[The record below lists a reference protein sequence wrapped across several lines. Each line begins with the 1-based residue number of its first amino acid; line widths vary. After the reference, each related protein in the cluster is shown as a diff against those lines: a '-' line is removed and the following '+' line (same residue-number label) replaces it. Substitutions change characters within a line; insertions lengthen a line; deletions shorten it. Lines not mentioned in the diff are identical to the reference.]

1 MYDNAEEKSYMKTS
15 IFIAWLTLFTALTIS
30 GVAIY
35 YSVSGLAAIFSAA
48 VIPIIVMGGV
58 LEVSKLVTAV
68 WLHRYW
74 GIATWW
80 LKTYLSI
87 AVLVLMLITSIG
99 IFGFLSKAHD
109 TASGNATEAIATVQR
124 IDGQIAREE
133 NRIQI
138 LEDRIAGLQS
148 GNGFDVSSSIEQQQ
162 EIISGARGAVQ
173 ADIDYNQTQIT
184 AINERLDRDLEALE
198 TSLTADIQVQTDK
211 LVPLD
216 ELVASYR
223 DEEDSGFINRTD
235 NRGEAER
242 VLQEQKPERDAI
254 AAEITR
260 LRDSARDREAELRR
274 EASVAVREAQGNI
287 NDYRAQTQE
296 TVDAATAEINRL
308 REQSNSSQDD
318 DLAQIDEWNVTIDN
332 IYNTIDSLRDE
343 KFDSEQ
349 AVRLVESEV
358 GPIRYI
364 AEFFTGTEDADASLL
379 ETAVSWLIMVIIF
392 VFDPLAVLLL
402 IASQYTFEQRRKENQ
417 SLEKPEPTDDPDPE
431 PLGSGFD
438 MGPFGSEHGRQ
449 HMLNSKDNDIPDL
462 EDYDKMQKDIQSSP
476 PSAVDD
482 AANVMSGFD
491 LDFSKLEPSVEE
503 AKKAFDNWELSK
515 FHKKLEKEVS
525 VENDQVSE
533 PVPEPVLEEPEVI
546 TEDPE
551 LQAKIEETKQA
562 FKEYEGNK
570 VEEEVEEGPRV
581 SQGVTYEKVRD
592 SDYYIDPEGK
602 QIHENAIKE
611 MHPELF
617 LQADSGARQAGTSFG
632 TTFPLIAVK
641 GDIFVRVDQMPNRV
655 FKFEGKD
662 WMEIDKELS
671 DSYTFDEEYIKYI
684 IAQIK
689 TGEYDID
696 LLSEAERYQV
706 EVYLTKNSG

>member
-1 MYDNAEEKSYMKTS
+1 MNRAKYYDESINAKEPKNMKANL
-15 IFIAWLTLFTALTIS
+15 FIAWLTLLTALTIS

-48 VIPIIVMGGV
+48 VIPIIIMGGV

-68 WLHRYW
+68 WLHRFW

-87 AVLVLMLITSIG
+87 AVVVLMLITSIG

-109 TASGNATEAIATVQR
+109 TASGNATEAIATVTR

-133 NRIQI
+133 NRIEI
-138 LEDRIAGLQS
+138 LEDRINGLQS
-148 GNGFDVSSSIEQQQ
+148 GDGFDVSSSISQQQ

-216 ELVASYR
+216 DLVASYR

-254 AAEITR
+254 ASEITR
-260 LRDSARDREAELRR
+260 LRDSTRDREAELRR

-318 DLAQIDEWNVTIDN
+318 DLAQIDEWNLTIDD
-332 IYNTIDSLRDE
+332 IYNTIDGLRDE
-343 KFDSEQ
+343 KFESEQ

-402 IASQYTFEQRRKENQ
+402 IASQYTFEQRRKENP
-417 SLEKPEPTDDPDPE
+417 SLEKSEIDDGPE
-431 PLGSGFD
+431 PLQESVINQELEEAV
-438 MGPFGSEHGRQ
+438 EHFAR
-449 HMLNSKDNDIPDL
+449 P
-462 EDYDKMQKDIQSSP
+462 E
-476 PSAVDD
+476 
-482 AANVMSGFD
+482 
-491 LDFSKLEPSVEE
+491 LDFTALETRIKL
-503 AKKAFDNWELSK
+503 AKKSIKDWEDSQQEI
-515 FHKKLEKEVS
+515 FEVAEE
-525 VENDQVSE
+525 V
-533 PVPEPVLEEPEVI
+533 EPEVEEVE
-546 TEDPE
+546 TE
-551 LQAKIEETKQA
+551 

-570 VEEEVEEGPRV
+570 VEEETPEPEDIETT
-581 SQGVTYEKVRD
+581 GVTIEQVKSEAD
-592 SDYYIDPEGK
+592 ESDYMLDPEGRS
-602 QIHENAIKE
+602 IHKDALKSL
-611 MHPELF
+611 HPELF
-617 LQADSGARQAGTSFG
+617 LQTDNSNASSTSFG
-632 TTFPLIAVK
+632 ESFPTVAMK
-641 GDIFVRVDQMPNRV
+641 GDTFVRVDQMPNRV
-655 FKFEGKD
+655 YKFEGKA
-662 WMEIDKELS
+662 WIEIQKEGTDTYL
-671 DSYTFDEEYIKYI
+671 YNEEYINHLVEKI
-684 IAQIK
+684 Q
-689 TGEYDID
+689 TGEYDVD
-696 LLSEAERYQV
+696 LLSDSERQQI
-706 EVYLTKNSG
+706 EIYLQNDKKG

>member
-1 MYDNAEEKSYMKTS
+1 MYDNAKEINYMKTS

-133 NRIQI
+133 NRITI
-138 LEDRIAGLQS
+138 LEERIASLQS
-148 GNGFDVSSSIEQQQ
+148 GEGFDVSASITQQ
-162 EIISGARGAVQ
+162 ETIRDGAWERVQ
-173 ADIDYNQTQIT
+173 GDIDYAQGQI
-184 AINERLDRDLEALE
+184 D
-198 TSLTADIQVQTDK
+198 
-211 LVPLD
+211 
-216 ELVASYR
+216 
-223 DEEDSGFINRTD
+223 
-235 NRGEAER
+235 
-242 VLQEQKPERDAI
+242 
-254 AAEITR
+254 R
-260 LRDSARDREAELRR
+260 LRDQLAVLDEAVNDLRNRGVEVITTDEGGTFRRAETETIDYVAQAEALYEQQTPQRESIADDIATQQANIDR
-274 EASVAVREAQGNI
+274 
-287 NDYRAQTQE
+287 YRAQAQT
-296 TVDAATAEINRL
+296 TINDANAEINRL
-308 REQSNSSQDD
+308 RDQSTSSQDD
-318 DLAQIDEWNVTIDN
+318 DLNQIDEWNADIDN
-332 IYNTIDSLRDE
+332 IYNVIDQLKDE
-343 KFDSEQ
+343 KFESEQ

-364 AEFFTGTEDADASLL
+364 AEFFTGTEEADNNLL

-438 MGPFGSEHGRQ
+438 MEPFGSEHGRQ
-449 HMLNSKDNDIPDL
+449 HMLKSKNDFPKDAL
-462 EDYDKMQKDIQSSP
+462 EDYDKMQEDIQSSP

-491 LDFSKLEPSVEE
+491 LDFTKLEPSIAE
-503 AKKAFDNWELSK
+503 AKEAFENWELSK
-515 FHKKLEKEVS
+515 FHKKLEAEVS

-551 LQAKIEETKQA
+551 LQAKIDETKQA

-570 VEEEVEEGPRV
+570 VEEEVEEEAPRV

-592 SDYYIDPEGK
+592 SDYYIDPDGK

-611 MHPELF
+611 MHPELQ
-617 LQADSGARQAGTSFG
+617 LQEDSGARQAGTSFG

-662 WMEIDKELS
+662 WMEIDKES
-671 DSYTFDEEYIKYI
+671 TDSYTFDEEYIKYI

-696 LLSEAERYQV
+696 LLSESERYQV
-706 EVYLTKNSG
+706 EVYLTKTGG

>member
-1 MYDNAEEKSYMKTS
+1 MNRTKYYSRNEKETNYGM
-15 IFIAWLTLFTALTIS
+15 FLAYLTLFTALTIS
-30 GVAIY
+30 GVAIF

-58 LEVSKLVTAV
+58 LEISKLVTAV

-74 GIATWW
+74 RIATWW
-80 LKTYLSI
+80 LKAYLSI

-133 NRIQI
+133 NRIEI
-138 LEDRIAGLQS
+138 LEDRIAGLNS
-148 GNGFDVSSSIEQQQ
+148 GDGFDVSSSITQQQ
-162 EIISGARGAVQ
+162 EIINGARGAVQ

-184 AINERLDRDLEALE
+184 AINERLDRDLQALE
-198 TSLTADIQVQTDK
+198 TSLTADIKVQTDK
-211 LVPLD
+211 LIPLD

-287 NDYRAQTQE
+287 NDYRAQTQS

-318 DLAQIDEWNVTIDN
+318 DLAQIDEWNLIIDGIYTTIDE
-332 IYNTIDSLRDE
+332 LKGE
-343 KFDSEQ
+343 KFESEQ

-402 IASQYTFEQRRKENQ
+402 IASQYTFEQRRKERFPEGEPE
-417 SLEKPEPTDDPDPE
+417 LKKPEPKPDPDPE
-431 PLGSGFD
+431 PVHEGYDSQ
-438 MGPFGSEHGRQ
+438 PFGEEYPY
-449 HMLNSKDNDIPDL
+449 LNFKEI
-462 EDYDKMQKDIQSSP
+462 
-476 PSAVDD
+476 
-482 AANVMSGFD
+482 
-491 LDFSKLEPSVEE
+491 EPSIDEVRS
-503 AKKAFDNWELSK
+503 AFEDW
-515 FHKKLEKEVS
+515 EKEQQRL
-525 VENDQVSE
+525 VEARDSAKQDHVVEHVSE
-533 PVPEPVLEEPEVI
+533 PVPEPTLEE
-546 TEDPE
+546 
-551 LQAKIEETKQA
+551 AKQA
-562 FKEYEGNK
+562 LESWKDSLPEIPPIVQESVEL
-570 VEEEVEEGPRV
+570 VEEVAQESVEEGTV
-581 SQGVTYEKVRD
+581 DTEITEISADSTEIITSGVTVERTVV
-592 SDYYIDPEGK
+592 PEGDYMLDTEGRS
-602 QIHENAIKE
+602 IHKDALKSL
-611 MHPELF
+611 HPELF
-617 LQADSGARQAGTSFG
+617 LQTGNETKSDTSFG
-632 TTFPLIAVK
+632 IAFPKLATK
-641 GDIFVRVDQMPNRV
+641 GDIFVRVDANPNRIY
-655 FKFEGKD
+655 KFEGTQ
-662 WMEIDKELS
+662 WLEIQKGQS
-671 DSYTFDEEYIKYI
+671 DSYLYNEEYIKHLVSRI
-684 IAQIK
+684 E
-689 TGEYDID
+689 TGEYDVD
-696 LLSEAERYQV
+696 LLSDPEKVQIEA
-706 EVYLTKNSG
+706 YLNSSK

>member
-1 MYDNAEEKSYMKTS
+1 MNRAKYYDESINAKEPKNMKANL
-15 IFIAWLTLFTALTIS
+15 FIAWLTLLTALTIS

-48 VIPIIVMGGV
+48 VIPIIIMGGV

-68 WLHRYW
+68 WLHRFW

-87 AVLVLMLITSIG
+87 AVVVLMLITSIG

-109 TASGNATEAIATVQR
+109 TASGNATEAIATVNR

-138 LEDRIAGLQS
+138 LEDRINGLQS
-148 GNGFDVSSSIEQQQ
+148 GDGFDVSSSIAQQQ

-260 LRDSARDREAELRR
+260 LRDSARDRESELRR

-318 DLAQIDEWNVTIDN
+318 DLAQIDEWNLTIDG
-332 IYNTIDSLRDE
+332 IYNTIDGLRDE
-343 KFDSEQ
+343 KFESEQ

-402 IASQYTFEQRRKENQ
+402 IASQYTFEQRRKENP
-417 SLEKPEPTDDPDPE
+417 SLEKSEIDDGPE
-431 PLGSGFD
+431 PLQESVINQELEEAV
-438 MGPFGSEHGRQ
+438 EHFAR
-449 HMLNSKDNDIPDL
+449 P
-462 EDYDKMQKDIQSSP
+462 E
-476 PSAVDD
+476 
-482 AANVMSGFD
+482 
-491 LDFSKLEPSVEE
+491 LDFTLLETRIEQ
-503 AKKAFDNWELSK
+503 AQKAIKDWEDSQ
-515 FHKKLEKEVS
+515 KEVLDS
-525 VENDQVSE
+525 IEEVE
-533 PVPEPVLEEPEVI
+533 PEPAEPEVEEVE
-546 TEDPE
+546 TE
-551 LQAKIEETKQA
+551 

-570 VEEEVEEGPRV
+570 EEETPEPEKIETT
-581 SQGVTYEKVRD
+581 GVTIEQVISPD
-592 SDYYIDPEGK
+592 DESDYMLDPEGRS
-602 QIHENAIKE
+602 IHKDALKSL
-611 MHPELF
+611 HPELF
-617 LQADSGARQAGTSFG
+617 LQTDNSNASSTSFG
-632 TTFPLIAVK
+632 ESFPTVAMK
-641 GDIFVRVDQMPNRV
+641 GDTFVRVDQMPNRV
-655 FKFEGKD
+655 YKFEGKA
-662 WMEIDKELS
+662 WIEIQKEGTDTYL
-671 DSYTFDEEYIKYI
+671 YNEEYINHLVEKI
-684 IAQIK
+684 Q
-689 TGEYDID
+689 TGEYDVD
-696 LLSEAERYQV
+696 LLSDSERQQI
-706 EVYLTKNSG
+706 EIYLQNDKKG

>member
-1 MYDNAEEKSYMKTS
+1 MKANS
-15 IFIAWLTLFTALTIS
+15 FIAWLTLLTALTIS
-30 GVAIY
+30 GVAIF

-48 VIPIIVMGGV
+48 VIPIIIMGGV

-68 WLHRYW
+68 WLHKYW

-109 TASGNATEAIATVQR
+109 TASGNATEAIATVNR

-138 LEDRIAGLQS
+138 LEDRIAGLNS
-148 GNGFDVSSSIEQQQ
+148 GDGFDVSSSITQQQ
-162 EIISGARGAVQ
+162 EIINGARGAVQ

-184 AINERLDRDLEALE
+184 AINERLDRDLQALE
-198 TSLTADIQVQTDK
+198 TSLTADIKVQTDK
-211 LVPLD
+211 LIPLD

-260 LRDSARDREAELRR
+260 LRDSARDRESELRR

-287 NDYRAQTQE
+287 NDYRAQTQS

-318 DLAQIDEWNVTIDN
+318 DLAQIDEWNITIDN

-343 KFDSEQ
+343 KFESEQ

-402 IASQYTFEQRRKENQ
+402 IASQYTFEQRRKENP
-417 SLEKPEPTDDPDPE
+417 SLEKSEIDDGPEPLQESVINQELEEAVEHFARPELDFTLLETRIEQAQKAIKDWEDSQKEVLDSIEEVEPEPTE
-431 PLGSGFD
+431 P
-438 MGPFGSEHGRQ
+438 
-449 HMLNSKDNDIPDL
+449 
-462 EDYDKMQKDIQSSP
+462 
-476 PSAVDD
+476 
-482 AANVMSGFD
+482 
-491 LDFSKLEPSVEE
+491 
-503 AKKAFDNWELSK
+503 
-515 FHKKLEKEVS
+515 
-525 VENDQVSE
+525 
-533 PVPEPVLEEPEVI
+533 EPEVEEVE
-546 TEDPE
+546 TE
-551 LQAKIEETKQA
+551 

-570 VEEEVEEGPRV
+570 EEETPEPEKIETT
-581 SQGVTYEKVRD
+581 GVTIEQVISPD
-592 SDYYIDPEGK
+592 DESDYMLDPEGRS
-602 QIHENAIKE
+602 IHKDALKSL
-611 MHPELF
+611 HPELF
-617 LQADSGARQAGTSFG
+617 LQTDNSNASSTSFG
-632 TTFPLIAVK
+632 ESFPTVAMK
-641 GDIFVRVDQMPNRV
+641 GDTFVRVDQMPNRV
-655 FKFEGKD
+655 YKFEGKA
-662 WMEIDKELS
+662 WIEIQKEGTDTYL
-671 DSYTFDEEYIKYI
+671 YNEEYINHLVEKI
-684 IAQIK
+684 Q
-689 TGEYDID
+689 TGEYDVD
-696 LLSEAERYQV
+696 LLSDSERQQI
-706 EVYLTKNSG
+706 EIYLQNDKKG

>member
-1 MYDNAEEKSYMKTS
+1 MNRAKYYDESINAKEPKNMKANL
-15 IFIAWLTLFTALTIS
+15 FIAWLTLLTALTIS

-48 VIPIIVMGGV
+48 VIPIIIMGGV

-68 WLHRYW
+68 WLHRFW

-87 AVLVLMLITSIG
+87 AVVVLMLITSIG

-109 TASGNATEAIATVQR
+109 TASGNATEAIATVNR

-138 LEDRIAGLQS
+138 LEDRINGLQS
-148 GNGFDVSSSIEQQQ
+148 GDGFDVSSSIAQQQ

-260 LRDSARDREAELRR
+260 LRDSARDRESELRR
-274 EASVAVREAQGNI
+274 EASAAVREAQGNI

-318 DLAQIDEWNVTIDN
+318 DLAQIDEWNITIDN

-343 KFDSEQ
+343 KFESEQ

-402 IASQYTFEQRRKENQ
+402 IASQYTFEQRRKENP
-417 SLEKPEPTDDPDPE
+417 SLEKSEIDDGPE
-431 PLGSGFD
+431 PLQESVINQELEEAV
-438 MGPFGSEHGRQ
+438 EHFAR
-449 HMLNSKDNDIPDL
+449 P
-462 EDYDKMQKDIQSSP
+462 E
-476 PSAVDD
+476 
-482 AANVMSGFD
+482 
-491 LDFSKLEPSVEE
+491 LDFTLLETRIEQ
-503 AKKAFDNWELSK
+503 AQKAIKDWEDSQ
-515 FHKKLEKEVS
+515 KEVLDS
-525 VENDQVSE
+525 IEEVE
-533 PVPEPVLEEPEVI
+533 PEPAEPEPAEPEPEVEEVE
-546 TEDPE
+546 TE
-551 LQAKIEETKQA
+551 

-570 VEEEVEEGPRV
+570 EEETPEPEEIETT
-581 SQGVTYEKVRD
+581 GVTIEQVISPD
-592 SDYYIDPEGK
+592 DESDYMLDPEGRS
-602 QIHENAIKE
+602 IHKDALKSL
-611 MHPELF
+611 HPELF
-617 LQADSGARQAGTSFG
+617 LQTDNSNASSTSFG
-632 TTFPLIAVK
+632 ESFPTVAMK
-641 GDIFVRVDQMPNRV
+641 GDTFVRVDQMPNRV
-655 FKFEGKD
+655 YKFEGKA
-662 WMEIDKELS
+662 WIEIQKEGTDTYL
-671 DSYTFDEEYIKYI
+671 YNEEYINHLVEKI
-684 IAQIK
+684 Q
-689 TGEYDID
+689 TGEYDVD
-696 LLSEAERYQV
+696 LLSDSERQQI
-706 EVYLTKNSG
+706 EIYLQNDKKG

>member
-1 MYDNAEEKSYMKTS
+1 MNRTKYYSRNEKETNYGM
-15 IFIAWLTLFTALTIS
+15 FLAYLTLFTALTIS
-30 GVAIY
+30 GVAIF

-58 LEVSKLVTAV
+58 LEISKLVTAV

-74 GIATWW
+74 RIATWW
-80 LKTYLSI
+80 LKAYLSI

-133 NRIQI
+133 NRIEI
-138 LEDRIAGLQS
+138 LEDRIAGLNS
-148 GNGFDVSSSIEQQQ
+148 GDGFDVSSSITQQQ
-162 EIISGARGAVQ
+162 EIINGARGAVQ

-184 AINERLDRDLEALE
+184 AINERLDRDLQALE
-198 TSLTADIQVQTDK
+198 TSLTADIKVQTDK
-211 LVPLD
+211 LIPLD

-287 NDYRAQTQE
+287 NDYRAQTQS

-318 DLAQIDEWNVTIDN
+318 DLAQIDEWNLIIDGIYTTIDE
-332 IYNTIDSLRDE
+332 LKGE
-343 KFDSEQ
+343 KFESEQ

-402 IASQYTFEQRRKENQ
+402 IASQYTFEQRRKERFPEGEPE
-417 SLEKPEPTDDPDPE
+417 LKKPEPKPDPE
-431 PLGSGFD
+431 PKPEPDPEPVHEGYDSQ
-438 MGPFGSEHGRQ
+438 PFGEEYPY
-449 HMLNSKDNDIPDL
+449 LNFKEI
-462 EDYDKMQKDIQSSP
+462 
-476 PSAVDD
+476 
-482 AANVMSGFD
+482 
-491 LDFSKLEPSVEE
+491 EPSIDEVRS
-503 AKKAFDNWELSK
+503 AFEDW
-515 FHKKLEKEVS
+515 EKEQQRL
-525 VENDQVSE
+525 VEARDSAKQDHVVEHVSE
-533 PVPEPVLEEPEVI
+533 PVPEPTLEE
-546 TEDPE
+546 
-551 LQAKIEETKQA
+551 AKQA
-562 FKEYEGNK
+562 LESWKDSLPEIPPIVQESVEL
-570 VEEEVEEGPRV
+570 VEEVAQESVEEGTV
-581 SQGVTYEKVRD
+581 DTEITEISADSTEIITSGVTVERTVV
-592 SDYYIDPEGK
+592 PEGDYMLDTEGRS
-602 QIHENAIKE
+602 IHKDALKSL
-611 MHPELF
+611 HPELF
-617 LQADSGARQAGTSFG
+617 LQTGNETKSDTSFG
-632 TTFPLIAVK
+632 IAFPKLATK
-641 GDIFVRVDQMPNRV
+641 GDIFVRVDANPNRIY
-655 FKFEGKD
+655 KFEGTQ
-662 WMEIDKELS
+662 WLEIQKGQS
-671 DSYTFDEEYIKYI
+671 DSYLYNEEYIKHLVSRI
-684 IAQIK
+684 E
-689 TGEYDID
+689 TGEYDVD
-696 LLSEAERYQV
+696 LLSDPEKVQIEA
-706 EVYLTKNSG
+706 YLNSSK

>member
-1 MYDNAEEKSYMKTS
+1 MYDNAEETNYMKTS
-15 IFIAWLTLFTALTIS
+15 IFIAWLTLVTALTIS

-48 VIPIIVMGGV
+48 VIPIIIMGGV

-133 NRIQI
+133 NRIEI
-138 LEDRIAGLQS
+138 LEDRIAGLNS
-148 GNGFDVSSSIEQQQ
+148 GDGFDVSGSITQQQ
-162 EIISGARGAVQ
+162 EIIAGARGAVQ

-254 AAEITR
+254 ATEITR
-260 LRDSARDREAELRR
+260 LRDSARDRESELRR

-287 NDYRAQTQE
+287 NDYRAQTQD

-308 REQSNSSQDD
+308 RQQSNSSQDD
-318 DLAQIDEWNVTIDN
+318 DLEQIDEWNLTIDG

-343 KFDSEQ
+343 KFESEQ

-364 AEFFTGTEDADASLL
+364 AEFFTGTEDADAGLL

-402 IASQYTFEQRRKENQ
+402 IASQYTFEQRRKENP
-417 SLEKPEPTDDPDPE
+417 SLEKPEPPEEPDPQ
-431 PLGSGFD
+431 PLGEGFD
-438 MGPFGSEHGRQ
+438 MDPFGMADQLIE
-449 HMLNSKDNDIPDL
+449 DDEVE
-462 EDYDKMQKDIQSSP
+462 EDYKAMKEDIQSSP

-482 AANVMSGFD
+482 AANIMSGFD
-491 LDFSKLEPSVEE
+491 LDFTKLEPSIAE
-503 AKKAFDNWELSK
+503 AKEAFENWELSK
-515 FHKKLEKEVS
+515 FHKKLEEEVS
-525 VENDQVSE
+525 VENDQVLE
-533 PVPEPVLEEPEVI
+533 PVPEPVVESPITTNPEF
-546 TEDPE
+546 
-551 LQAKIEETKQA
+551 QAKIDETKKA

-570 VEEEVEEGPRV
+570 KVEEEEKVVDAPRV
-581 SQGVTYEKVRD
+581 SQGVTYEKIRD
-592 SDYYIDPEGK
+592 SEYYIDPEGK
-602 QIHENAIKE
+602 QIHENALKAQ
-611 MHPELF
+611 HPNLF

-632 TTFPLIAVK
+632 TAFPMIAVK

-655 FKFEGKD
+655 YKFEGKD
-662 WMEIDKELS
+662 WMEIDKDSS

-696 LLSEAERYQV
+696 LLSEAERHQV
-706 EVYLTKNSG
+706 EIYLTKTDG

>member
-1 MYDNAEEKSYMKTS
+1 MKRAKYYDESINAKEPKNMKANL
-15 IFIAWLTLFTALTIS
+15 FIAWLTLLTALTIS

-48 VIPIIVMGGV
+48 VIPIIIMGGV

-68 WLHRYW
+68 WLHRFW

-87 AVLVLMLITSIG
+87 AVVVLMLITSIG

-109 TASGNATEAIATVQR
+109 TASGNATEAIATVTR

-133 NRIQI
+133 NRIEI
-138 LEDRIAGLQS
+138 LEDRINGLQS
-148 GNGFDVSSSIEQQQ
+148 GDGFDVSSSISQQQ

-216 ELVASYR
+216 DLVASYR
-223 DEEDSGFINRTD
+223 DEEDTGFINRTD

-254 AAEITR
+254 AAEINR

-318 DLAQIDEWNVTIDN
+318 DLEQIDEWNLTIDG

-343 KFDSEQ
+343 KFESEQ

-364 AEFFTGTEDADASLL
+364 AEFFTGTEDADAGLL

-402 IASQYTFEQRRKENQ
+402 IASQYTFEQRRKENP
-417 SLEKPEPTDDPDPE
+417 SLEKFEIDDGPE
-431 PLGSGFD
+431 PLQESVINEELEEAV
-438 MGPFGSEHGRQ
+438 EHFAR
-449 HMLNSKDNDIPDL
+449 P
-462 EDYDKMQKDIQSSP
+462 E
-476 PSAVDD
+476 
-482 AANVMSGFD
+482 
-491 LDFSKLEPSVEE
+491 LDFTALETRIKL
-503 AKKAFDNWELSK
+503 AKKAIKDWEDSQQEI
-515 FHKKLEKEVS
+515 FEVAEE
-525 VENDQVSE
+525 VE
-533 PVPEPVLEEPEVI
+533 PEPEVEEVE
-546 TEDPE
+546 TE
-551 LQAKIEETKQA
+551 

-570 VEEEVEEGPRV
+570 VEEETPEPEDIETT
-581 SQGVTYEKVRD
+581 GVTIEQVKSED
-592 SDYYIDPEGK
+592 DESDYMLDPEGRS
-602 QIHENAIKE
+602 IHKDALKSL
-611 MHPELF
+611 HPELF
-617 LQADSGARQAGTSFG
+617 LQTDNSNASSTSFG
-632 TTFPLIAVK
+632 ESFPTVAMK
-641 GDIFVRVDQMPNRV
+641 GDTFVRVDQMPNRV
-655 FKFEGKD
+655 YKFEGNA
-662 WMEIDKELS
+662 WIEIQKEGTDTYL
-671 DSYTFDEEYIKYI
+671 YNEEYINHLVEKI
-684 IAQIK
+684 Q
-689 TGEYDID
+689 TGEYDVD
-696 LLSEAERYQV
+696 LLSDSERQQI
-706 EVYLTKNSG
+706 EIYLQNDKKG

>member
-1 MYDNAEEKSYMKTS
+1 MKANS
-15 IFIAWLTLFTALTIS
+15 FIAWLTLLTALTIS
-30 GVAIY
+30 GVAIF

-48 VIPIIVMGGV
+48 VIPIIIMGGV

-68 WLHRYW
+68 WLHKYW

-109 TASGNATEAIATVQR
+109 TASGNATEAIATVNR

-138 LEDRIAGLQS
+138 LEDRIAGLNS
-148 GNGFDVSSSIEQQQ
+148 GDGFDVSSSITQQQ
-162 EIISGARGAVQ
+162 EIINGARGAVQ

-184 AINERLDRDLEALE
+184 AINERLDRDLQALE
-198 TSLTADIQVQTDK
+198 TSLTADIKVQTDK
-211 LVPLD
+211 LIPLD

-260 LRDSARDREAELRR
+260 LRDSARDRESELRR

-287 NDYRAQTQE
+287 NDYRAQTQS

-318 DLAQIDEWNVTIDN
+318 DLAQIDEWNLIIDGIYTTIDE
-332 IYNTIDSLRDE
+332 LKGE
-343 KFDSEQ
+343 KFESEQ

-379 ETAVSWLIMVIIF
+379 ETAVSWLIVVIIF

-402 IASQYTFEQRRKENQ
+402 IASQYTFEQRRKEDS
-417 SLEKPEPTDDPDPE
+417 SLEKPEPPKDPDPE

-438 MGPFGSEHGRQ
+438 MEPFGSEHGRQ
-449 HMLNSKDNDIPDL
+449 HMLKSKNDIPKDTL
-462 EDYDKMQKDIQSSP
+462 DDYDKMQADMRSN

-491 LDFSKLEPSVEE
+491 LDFAKLEPSITE
-503 AKKAFDNWELSK
+503 AKEAFENWELSK
-515 FHKKLEKEVS
+515 FHKRLEEEVS
-525 VENDQVSE
+525 VEKDQVSE
-533 PVPEPVLEEPEVI
+533 PGPEPVLEDPEII

-551 LQAKIEETKQA
+551 LLQKIEETKQA

-570 VEEEVEEGPRV
+570 EEEEVEEPARV
-581 SQGVTYEKVRD
+581 SQGHTYQKVRD
-592 SDYYIDPEGK
+592 SEYYIDPEGK
-602 QIHENAIKE
+602 QIHENALKAQ
-611 MHPELF
+611 HPDLF

-632 TTFPLIAVK
+632 TTFPMIAIK

-662 WMEIDKELS
+662 WMEIDKES
-671 DSYTFDEEYIKYI
+671 TDSYTFDEEYIKYI

-696 LLSEAERYQV
+696 LLSEAERHQV
-706 EVYLTKNSG
+706 EIYLTKNSG

>member
-1 MYDNAEEKSYMKTS
+1 MYDNAKGTTYMKTS
-15 IFIAWLTLFTALTIS
+15 IFIAWLTLLTALTIS

-48 VIPIIVMGGV
+48 VIPIIIMGGV

-133 NRIQI
+133 NRIEI

-148 GNGFDVSSSIEQQQ
+148 GDGFDVSGSIEQQQ

-254 AAEITR
+254 AIEITR

-287 NDYRAQTQE
+287 NDYRAQTQS

-318 DLAQIDEWNVTIDN
+318 DLEQIDEWNVTIDN

-343 KFDSEQ
+343 KFESEQ

-402 IASQYTFEQRRKENQ
+402 IASQYTFEQRRREDSSK
-417 SLEKPEPTDDPDPE
+417 DPNPE
-431 PLGSGFD
+431 PLGEGFD
-438 MGPFGSEHGRQ
+438 MEPFGSEHGRQ
-449 HMLNSKDNDIPDL
+449 HTLKSKNEEFDL
-462 EDYDKMQKDIQSSP
+462 EDFHKMKADIESSP

-491 LDFSKLEPSVEE
+491 LDFTKLEPSIAE
-503 AKKAFDNWELSK
+503 AKEAFENWELSK
-515 FHKKLEKEVS
+515 FHKKLEAEVS
-525 VENDQVSE
+525 AENDQVSE
-533 PVPEPVLEEPEVI
+533 PVPEPVLEEPEPI
-546 TEDPE
+546 SKDPE
-551 LQAKIEETKQA
+551 FLKKIEDTKQA
-562 FKEYEGNK
+562 FKEYKGNK
-570 VEEEVEEGPRV
+570 EKEVEEPARV
-581 SQGVTYEKVRD
+581 SQGKTYQKVRD
-592 SDYYIDPEGK
+592 SEYYIDPEGK
-602 QIHENAIKE
+602 QIHENALKAQ
-611 MHPELF
+611 HPDLF
-617 LQADSGARQAGTSFG
+617 LQADTGARQAGTSFG
-632 TTFPLIAVK
+632 TAFPMIAVK

-662 WMEIDKELS
+662 WMEIDKES
-671 DSYTFDEEYIKYI
+671 TDSYTFDEEYIKYI

-696 LLSEAERYQV
+696 LLSEAERHQV
-706 EVYLTKNSG
+706 EIYLTENSG

>member
-1 MYDNAEEKSYMKTS
+1 MNRAKYYDESINAKEPKNMKANL
-15 IFIAWLTLFTALTIS
+15 FIAWLTLLTALTIS

-48 VIPIIVMGGV
+48 VIPIIIMGGV

-68 WLHRYW
+68 WLHRFW

-87 AVLVLMLITSIG
+87 AVVVLMLITSIG

-109 TASGNATEAIATVQR
+109 TASGNATEAIATVNR

-133 NRIQI
+133 NRIEI
-138 LEDRIAGLQS
+138 LEDRINGLQS
-148 GNGFDVSSSIEQQQ
+148 GDGFDVSSSIAQQQ

-216 ELVASYR
+216 DLVASYR

-254 AAEITR
+254 ASEITR
-260 LRDSARDREAELRR
+260 LRDSTRDREAELRR

-318 DLAQIDEWNVTIDN
+318 DLEQIDEWNLTIDD

-343 KFDSEQ
+343 KFESEQ

-364 AEFFTGTEDADASLL
+364 AEFFTGTDDADASLL

-402 IASQYTFEQRRKENQ
+402 IASQYTFEQRRKENP
-417 SLEKPEPTDDPDPE
+417 SLEKSEIDDGPE
-431 PLGSGFD
+431 PLQESVINQELEEAV
-438 MGPFGSEHGRQ
+438 EHFAR
-449 HMLNSKDNDIPDL
+449 P
-462 EDYDKMQKDIQSSP
+462 E
-476 PSAVDD
+476 
-482 AANVMSGFD
+482 
-491 LDFSKLEPSVEE
+491 LDFTLLETRIEQ
-503 AKKAFDNWELSK
+503 AQKAIKDWEDSQ
-515 FHKKLEKEVS
+515 KEVLDS
-525 VENDQVSE
+525 IEEVE
-533 PVPEPVLEEPEVI
+533 PEPAEPEPEVEEVE
-546 TEDPE
+546 TE
-551 LQAKIEETKQA
+551 

-570 VEEEVEEGPRV
+570 EETPEPEEIETT
-581 SQGVTYEKVRD
+581 GVTIEQVISPD
-592 SDYYIDPEGK
+592 DESDYMLDPEGRS
-602 QIHENAIKE
+602 IHKDALKSL
-611 MHPELF
+611 HPELF
-617 LQADSGARQAGTSFG
+617 LQTDNSNASSTSFG
-632 TTFPLIAVK
+632 ESFPTVAMK
-641 GDIFVRVDQMPNRV
+641 GDTFVRVDQMPNRV
-655 FKFEGKD
+655 YKFEGKA
-662 WMEIDKELS
+662 WIEIQKEGTDTYL
-671 DSYTFDEEYIKYI
+671 YNEEYINHLVEKI
-684 IAQIK
+684 Q
-689 TGEYDID
+689 TGEYDVD
-696 LLSEAERYQV
+696 LLSDSERQQI
-706 EVYLTKNSG
+706 EIYLQNDKKG

>member
-1 MYDNAEEKSYMKTS
+1 MNRTKYYSRNEKETNYGM
-15 IFIAWLTLFTALTIS
+15 FLAYLTLFTALTIS
-30 GVAIY
+30 GVAIF

-48 VIPIIVMGGV
+48 VIPIIIMGGV

-74 GIATWW
+74 RIATWW
-80 LKTYLSI
+80 LKAYLSI

-133 NRIQI
+133 NRIEI
-138 LEDRIAGLQS
+138 LEDRIAGLNS
-148 GNGFDVSSSIEQQQ
+148 GDGFDVSSSITQQQ
-162 EIISGARGAVQ
+162 EIINGARGAVQ

-184 AINERLDRDLEALE
+184 AINERLDRDLQALE
-198 TSLTADIQVQTDK
+198 TSLTADIKVQTDK
-211 LVPLD
+211 LIPLD

-287 NDYRAQTQE
+287 NDYRAQTQS

-318 DLAQIDEWNVTIDN
+318 DLAQIDEWNLIIDGIYTTIDE
-332 IYNTIDSLRDE
+332 LKGE
-343 KFDSEQ
+343 KFESEQ

-402 IASQYTFEQRRKENQ
+402 IASQYTFEQRRKERFPEGEPE
-417 SLEKPEPTDDPDPE
+417 LKKPEPKPDPE
-431 PLGSGFD
+431 PKPEPDPEPVHEGYDSQ
-438 MGPFGSEHGRQ
+438 PFGEEYPY
-449 HMLNSKDNDIPDL
+449 LNFKEI
-462 EDYDKMQKDIQSSP
+462 
-476 PSAVDD
+476 
-482 AANVMSGFD
+482 
-491 LDFSKLEPSVEE
+491 EPSIDEVRS
-503 AKKAFDNWELSK
+503 AFEDW
-515 FHKKLEKEVS
+515 EKEQQRL
-525 VENDQVSE
+525 VEARDSAEQDHVVEHVSE
-533 PVPEPVLEEPEVI
+533 PVPEPTLEE
-546 TEDPE
+546 
-551 LQAKIEETKQA
+551 AKQA
-562 FKEYEGNK
+562 LESWKDSLPEIPPIVQESVEL
-570 VEEEVEEGPRV
+570 VEEVAQESVEEGTV
-581 SQGVTYEKVRD
+581 DTEITEISADSTEIITSGVTVERTVV
-592 SDYYIDPEGK
+592 PEGDYMLDTEGRS
-602 QIHENAIKE
+602 IHKDALKSL
-611 MHPELF
+611 HPELF
-617 LQADSGARQAGTSFG
+617 LQTGNETKSDTSFG
-632 TTFPLIAVK
+632 IAFPKLATK
-641 GDIFVRVDQMPNRV
+641 GDIFVRVDANPNRV
-655 FKFEGKD
+655 YKFEGTQ
-662 WMEIDKELS
+662 WLEIQKGQS
-671 DSYTFDEEYIKYI
+671 DSYLYNEEYIKHLVSRI
-684 IAQIK
+684 E
-689 TGEYDID
+689 TGEYDVD
-696 LLSEAERYQV
+696 LLSDPEKVQIEA
-706 EVYLTKNSG
+706 YLNSSK

>member
-1 MYDNAEEKSYMKTS
+1 MKRAKYYDESINAKEPKNMKANL
-15 IFIAWLTLFTALTIS
+15 FIAWLTLLTALTIS

-48 VIPIIVMGGV
+48 VIPIIIMGGV

-68 WLHRYW
+68 WLHRFW

-87 AVLVLMLITSIG
+87 AVVVLMLITSIG

-109 TASGNATEAIATVQR
+109 TASGNATEAIATVTR

-133 NRIQI
+133 NRIEI
-138 LEDRIAGLQS
+138 LEDRINGLQS
-148 GNGFDVSSSIEQQQ
+148 GEGFDVSSSISQQQ

-216 ELVASYR
+216 DLVASYR
-223 DEEDSGFINRTD
+223 DEEDTGFINRTD

-254 AAEITR
+254 AAEINR

-318 DLAQIDEWNVTIDN
+318 DLEQIDEWNLTIDG

-343 KFDSEQ
+343 KFESEQ

-364 AEFFTGTEDADASLL
+364 AEFFTGTEDADAGLL

-402 IASQYTFEQRRKENQ
+402 IASQYTFEQRRKENP
-417 SLEKPEPTDDPDPE
+417 SLEKFEIDDGPE
-431 PLGSGFD
+431 PLQESVINEELEEAV
-438 MGPFGSEHGRQ
+438 EHFAR
-449 HMLNSKDNDIPDL
+449 P
-462 EDYDKMQKDIQSSP
+462 E
-476 PSAVDD
+476 
-482 AANVMSGFD
+482 
-491 LDFSKLEPSVEE
+491 LDFTALETRIKL
-503 AKKAFDNWELSK
+503 AKKAIKDWEDSQQEI
-515 FHKKLEKEVS
+515 FEVAEE
-525 VENDQVSE
+525 VE
-533 PVPEPVLEEPEVI
+533 PEPEVEEVE
-546 TEDPE
+546 TE
-551 LQAKIEETKQA
+551 

-570 VEEEVEEGPRV
+570 VEEETPEPEDIETT
-581 SQGVTYEKVRD
+581 GVTIEQVKSED
-592 SDYYIDPEGK
+592 DESDYMLDPEGRS
-602 QIHENAIKE
+602 IHKDALKSL
-611 MHPELF
+611 HPELF
-617 LQADSGARQAGTSFG
+617 LQTDNSNASSTSFG
-632 TTFPLIAVK
+632 ESFPTVAMK
-641 GDIFVRVDQMPNRV
+641 GDTFVRVDQMPNRV
-655 FKFEGKD
+655 YKFEGNA
-662 WMEIDKELS
+662 WIEIQKEGTDTYL
-671 DSYTFDEEYIKYI
+671 YNEEYINHLVEKI
-684 IAQIK
+684 Q
-689 TGEYDID
+689 TGEYDVD
-696 LLSEAERYQV
+696 LLSDSERQQI
-706 EVYLTKNSG
+706 EIYLQNDKKG

>member
-1 MYDNAEEKSYMKTS
+1 MNRAKYYDESINAKEPKNMKANL
-15 IFIAWLTLFTALTIS
+15 FIAWLTLLTALTIS

-48 VIPIIVMGGV
+48 VIPIIIMGGV

-68 WLHRYW
+68 WLHRFW

-87 AVLVLMLITSIG
+87 AVVVLMLITSIG

-109 TASGNATEAIATVQR
+109 TASGNATEAIATVNR

-138 LEDRIAGLQS
+138 LEDRINGLQS
-148 GNGFDVSSSIEQQQ
+148 GDGFDVSSSIAQQQ

-223 DEEDSGFINRTD
+223 DEEDSGFLNRTD

-254 AAEITR
+254 AAEINR
-260 LRDSARDREAELRR
+260 LRDSTRERESELRR

-287 NDYRAQTQE
+287 NDYRAQTQS

-318 DLAQIDEWNVTIDN
+318 DLTQIDDWNITIDN
-332 IYNTIDSLRDE
+332 IYTTIDTLKDE
-343 KFDSEQ
+343 KFESEQ

-402 IASQYTFEQRRKENQ
+402 IASQYTFEQRRKENP
-417 SLEKPEPTDDPDPE
+417 SLEKSEIDDGPE
-431 PLGSGFD
+431 PLQESVINQELEEAV
-438 MGPFGSEHGRQ
+438 EHFAR
-449 HMLNSKDNDIPDL
+449 P
-462 EDYDKMQKDIQSSP
+462 E
-476 PSAVDD
+476 
-482 AANVMSGFD
+482 
-491 LDFSKLEPSVEE
+491 LDFTLLETRIEQ
-503 AKKAFDNWELSK
+503 AQKAINDWEDSQ
-515 FHKKLEKEVS
+515 KEVLDS
-525 VENDQVSE
+525 IEEVE
-533 PVPEPVLEEPEVI
+533 PEPAEPEPEVEEVE
-546 TEDPE
+546 TE
-551 LQAKIEETKQA
+551 
-562 FKEYEGNK
+562 FKEYAGNK
-570 VEEEVEEGPRV
+570 EEETPEPEEIETT
-581 SQGVTYEKVRD
+581 GVTIEQVISPD
-592 SDYYIDPEGK
+592 DESDYMLDPEGRS
-602 QIHENAIKE
+602 IHKDALKSL
-611 MHPELF
+611 HPELF
-617 LQADSGARQAGTSFG
+617 LQTDTSNASSTSFG
-632 TTFPLIAVK
+632 ESFPTVAMK
-641 GDIFVRVDQMPNRV
+641 GDTFVRVDQMPNRV
-655 FKFEGKD
+655 YKFEGKA
-662 WMEIDKELS
+662 WIEIQKEGTDTYL
-671 DSYTFDEEYIKYI
+671 YNEEYINHLVEKI
-684 IAQIK
+684 Q
-689 TGEYDID
+689 TGEYDVD
-696 LLSEAERYQV
+696 LLSDSERQQI
-706 EVYLTKNSG
+706 EIYLQNDKKG

>member
-138 LEDRIAGLQS
+138 LEERIASLQS
-148 GNGFDVSSSIEQQQ
+148 ADGFDVSASITQQ
-162 EIISGARGAVQ
+162 ETIRDGAWERVQ
-173 ADIDYNQTQIT
+173 GDIDYAQGQI
-184 AINERLDRDLEALE
+184 D
-198 TSLTADIQVQTDK
+198 
-211 LVPLD
+211 
-216 ELVASYR
+216 
-223 DEEDSGFINRTD
+223 
-235 NRGEAER
+235 
-242 VLQEQKPERDAI
+242 
-254 AAEITR
+254 R
-260 LRDSARDREAELRR
+260 LRDQLAVLDEAVNDLRNRGVEVITTDEGGTFRRAETETIDYVAQAEALYEQQTPQRESIADDIATQQANIDR
-274 EASVAVREAQGNI
+274 
-287 NDYRAQTQE
+287 YRAQAQT
-296 TVDAATAEINRL
+296 TINDANAEINRL
-308 REQSNSSQDD
+308 RDQSTSSQDD
-318 DLAQIDEWNVTIDN
+318 DLNQIDEWNADIDD
-332 IYNTIDSLRDE
+332 IYDVIDQLKDE
-343 KFDSEQ
+343 KFESEQ

-364 AEFFTGTEDADASLL
+364 AEFFTGTEEADNNLL

-402 IASQYTFEQRRKENQ
+402 IASQYTFEQRRKEKQ
-417 SLEKPEPTDDPDPE
+417 SLEKPQPDDDPDPE
-431 PLGSGFD
+431 PLGKGFD
-438 MGPFGSEHGRQ
+438 MEPFGSEHGRQ
-449 HMLNSKDNDIPDL
+449 HMLKSKDDDIPDL
-462 EDYDKMQKDIQSSP
+462 EDFHKMQADMQSKPSSP

-503 AKKAFDNWELSK
+503 AKQAFENWELSK
-515 FHKKLEKEVS
+515 FHKKLQEEVS

-533 PVPEPVLEEPEVI
+533 PVPEPVLDEPEVI
-546 TEDPE
+546 TNDPE
-551 LQAKIEETKQA
+551 LQAKIDETKQA

-592 SDYYIDPEGK
+592 SEYYIDPDGK

-617 LQADSGARQAGTSFG
+617 LQADTGARQAGTSFG

-662 WMEIDKELS
+662 WMEIDKESS

>member
-1 MYDNAEEKSYMKTS
+1 MYDNAKGTTYMKTS
-15 IFIAWLTLFTALTIS
+15 IFIAWLTLLTALTIS

-48 VIPIIVMGGV
+48 VIPIIIMGGV

-133 NRIQI
+133 NRIKI

-148 GNGFDVSSSIEQQQ
+148 GDGFDVSGSIEQQQ
-162 EIISGARGAVQ
+162 EIINGARDAVQ

-254 AAEITR
+254 AIEITR

-287 NDYRAQTQE
+287 NDYRAQTQS

-332 IYNTIDSLRDE
+332 IYNTIDSLKDE
-343 KFDSEQ
+343 KFESEQ

-402 IASQYTFEQRRKENQ
+402 IASQYTFEQRRREDSSK
-417 SLEKPEPTDDPDPE
+417 DPAPE
-431 PLGSGFD
+431 PLGEGFD
-438 MGPFGSEHGRQ
+438 MEPFGSEHGRQ
-449 HMLNSKDNDIPDL
+449 HTLKSKNEEFDL
-462 EDYDKMQKDIQSSP
+462 EDFHKMKADIESSP

-491 LDFSKLEPSVEE
+491 LDFTKLEPSIAEVKE
-503 AKKAFDNWELSK
+503 AFENWELSK
-515 FHKKLEKEVS
+515 FHKKLEAEVS
-525 VENDQVSE
+525 AENDQVSE
-533 PVPEPVLEEPEVI
+533 PVPEPVLEEPEPI
-546 TEDPE
+546 SKDPE
-551 LQAKIEETKQA
+551 FLKKIEDTKQA
-562 FKEYEGNK
+562 FKEYKGNK
-570 VEEEVEEGPRV
+570 EKEVEEPARV
-581 SQGVTYEKVRD
+581 SQGKTYQKVRD
-592 SDYYIDPEGK
+592 SEYYIDPEGK
-602 QIHENAIKE
+602 QIHENALKAQ
-611 MHPELF
+611 HPDLF
-617 LQADSGARQAGTSFG
+617 LQADTGARQAGTSFG
-632 TTFPLIAVK
+632 TAFPMIAVK

-662 WMEIDKELS
+662 WMEIDKES
-671 DSYTFDEEYIKYI
+671 TDSYTFDEEYIKYI

-696 LLSEAERYQV
+696 LLSEAERHQV
-706 EVYLTKNSG
+706 EIYLTKTGG

>member
-1 MYDNAEEKSYMKTS
+1 MKRAKYYDESINAKEPKNMKANL
-15 IFIAWLTLFTALTIS
+15 FIAWLTLLTALTIS

-48 VIPIIVMGGV
+48 VIPIIIMGGV

-68 WLHRYW
+68 WLHRFW

-87 AVLVLMLITSIG
+87 AVVVLMLITSIG

-109 TASGNATEAIATVQR
+109 TASGNATEAIATVTR

-133 NRIQI
+133 NRIEI
-138 LEDRIAGLQS
+138 LEDRINGLQS
-148 GNGFDVSSSIEQQQ
+148 GEGFDVSSSISQQQ

-216 ELVASYR
+216 DLVASYR
-223 DEEDSGFINRTD
+223 DEEDTGFINRTD

-260 LRDSARDREAELRR
+260 LRNSARDREAELRR

-318 DLAQIDEWNVTIDN
+318 DLEQIDEWNLTIDG

-343 KFDSEQ
+343 KFESEQ

-364 AEFFTGTEDADASLL
+364 AEFFTGTEDADAGLL

-402 IASQYTFEQRRKENQ
+402 IASQYTFEQRRKENP
-417 SLEKPEPTDDPDPE
+417 SLEKFEIDDGPE
-431 PLGSGFD
+431 PLQESVINQELEEAV
-438 MGPFGSEHGRQ
+438 EHFAR
-449 HMLNSKDNDIPDL
+449 P
-462 EDYDKMQKDIQSSP
+462 E
-476 PSAVDD
+476 
-482 AANVMSGFD
+482 
-491 LDFSKLEPSVEE
+491 LDFTALETRIKL
-503 AKKAFDNWELSK
+503 AKKAIKDWEDSQQEI
-515 FHKKLEKEVS
+515 FEVAEE
-525 VENDQVSE
+525 V
-533 PVPEPVLEEPEVI
+533 EPEVEEVE
-546 TEDPE
+546 TE
-551 LQAKIEETKQA
+551 

-570 VEEEVEEGPRV
+570 VEEETPEPEDIETT
-581 SQGVTYEKVRD
+581 GVTIEQVKSED
-592 SDYYIDPEGK
+592 DESDYMLDPEGRS
-602 QIHENAIKE
+602 IHKDALKSL
-611 MHPELF
+611 HPELF
-617 LQADSGARQAGTSFG
+617 LQTDNSNASSTSFG
-632 TTFPLIAVK
+632 ESFPTVAMK
-641 GDIFVRVDQMPNRV
+641 GDTFVRVDQMPNRV
-655 FKFEGKD
+655 YKFEGNA
-662 WMEIDKELS
+662 WIEIQKEGTDTYL
-671 DSYTFDEEYIKYI
+671 YNEEYINHLVEKI
-684 IAQIK
+684 Q
-689 TGEYDID
+689 TGEYDVD
-696 LLSEAERYQV
+696 LLSDSERQQI
-706 EVYLTKNSG
+706 EIYLQNDKKG